1 MVTSAVLENYWI
13 KQVFSYMAYL
23 WQTQKQA
30 KETNTNQLFWPSW
43 HIGCVLL
50 ILLPIGNIKKKGN
63 QHSKKMPT
71 TIPSVLAALVSS
83 LNSANRELRLSL
95 TETLFIFPPFRFIW
109 WPFNGGISPFC
120 EGSGGSANDFV
131 LMLAM
136 TGDLSLRFS
145 TSLSFLGSLMA
156 GIEDSLLVW
165 ALSINGEDVLLSLPL
180 TCFTPV
186 RRNLYCFFASL

>member
-1 MVTSAVLENYWI
+1 
-13 KQVFSYMAYL
+13 
-23 WQTQKQA
+23 
-30 KETNTNQLFWPSW
+30 
-43 HIGCVLL
+43 
-50 ILLPIGNIKKKGN
+50 
-63 QHSKKMPT
+63 
-71 TIPSVLAALVSS
+71 
-83 LNSANRELRLSL
+83 
-95 TETLFIFPPFRFIW
+95 
-109 WPFNGGISPFC
+109 
-120 EGSGGSANDFV
+120 
-131 LMLAM
+131 MLAM